1 MLKKETSNNLTSS
14 AQPALPPRA
23 PHTARHRPSYHLHRV
38 FAGVTGIVL
47 RGHLERGGRAISR
60 TPTATLESAT
70 NAGGA
75 PPRHAS
81 EPTHGELVSLSA
93 LRKVPGHLGRECQ
106 PSWLGRRGRVRTK
119 KVAARVCTRRA
130 PSHTVQSCVSGPF
143 GALEPNG
150 AYSGGAPHPRWRQVN
165 LDLIS
170 DLRRWARPGRE
181 AALSERGTRCAAA
194 HHALD
199 HRRHRTA
206 TAPPPHGTL
215 PRISGAARV
224 AGAGLPET
232 LRWRR
237 TPQQP
242 PLSYGCQ
249 NLGWSN

>member
-1 MLKKETSNNLTSS
+1 M
-14 AQPALPPRA
+14 
-23 PHTARHRPSYHLHRV
+23 
-38 FAGVTGIVL
+38 
-47 RGHLERGGRAISR
+47 
-60 TPTATLESAT
+60 
-70 NAGGA
+70 
-75 PPRHAS
+75 
-81 EPTHGELVSLSA
+81 
-93 LRKVPGHLGRECQ
+93 
-106 PSWLGRRGRVRTK
+106 RTK

-165 LDLIS
+165 LDSIS
-170 DLRRWARPGRE
+170 VGARGLGAKLPLDSDG
-181 AALSERGTRCAAA
+181 ATRCAAA